1 MSTAEATGRQIM
13 GEVPP
18 QATAPPLPDEMS
30 FLDHLEEF
38 RWRILKGLM
47 GIGIGVIVAF
57 FFSDFIMDK
66 VLLGPAKSDFF
77 VYQLTG
83 INANDLDL
91 QNRRLP
97 GQFFTY
103 WGTLLVVGFII
114 GVPALFYQLWA
125 FILPAL
131 EPRERAGTRFI
142 VFNITLLFITGVLF
156 GYLILTPFAVQFF
169 SNFQI
174 SESVRN
180 DIDINAYFSAL
191 TLWSLSSGLVFQ
203 LPMISY
209 ILSKIGLLTP
219 ELMIRHRKWAIIV
232 CFILAA
238 FLTPPDPVSQI
249 MIAVP
254 LLLLYQLGIHI
265 SRVVN
270 RKRDREIWG
279 PNHEKT
285 RKYRKKA

>member
-1 MSTAEATGRQIM
+1 M
-13 GEVPP
+13 GDTPP
-18 QATAPPLPDEMS
+18 RAASPGLPEEMS

-66 VLLGPAKSDFF
+66 VLLGPAKGDFF
-77 VYQLTG
+77 MYQLVG
-83 INANDLDL
+83 INAGDLDL

-114 GVPALFYQLWA
+114 GVPAFFYQLWA
-125 FILPAL
+125 FIAPAL
-131 EPRERAGTRFI
+131 EPGERKGTRFV
-142 VFNITLLFITGVLF
+142 VFNITMLFIMGVAF

-191 TLWSLSSGLVFQ
+191 TLWSLSSGLIFQ
-203 LPMISY
+203 LPMVSY

-219 ELMIRHRKWAIIV
+219 ELLRKHRKWAIIV

-238 FLTPPDPVSQI
+238 FLTPPDPISQLI
-249 MIAVP
+249 IAFP
-254 LLLLYQLGIHI
+254 LLLLYQLGIYI
-265 SRVVN
+265 SKVVN
-270 RKRDREIWG
+270 RKRDREIFG
-279 PNHEKT
+279 AEGRPE
-285 RKYRKKA
+285 

>member
-1 MSTAEATGRQIM
+1 M
-13 GEVPP
+13 GEIPP
-18 QATAPPLPDEMS
+18 QAASPGLPEEMS
-30 FLDHLEEF
+30 FLDHLEEL
-38 RWRILKGLM
+38 RWRILKGLL
-47 GIGIGVIVAF
+47 GIGIGVIIAF
-57 FFSDFIMDK
+57 IFSSFIMEQ
-66 VLLGPAKSDFF
+66 VLLGPAKGDFF
-77 VYQLTG
+77 MYKLVG
-83 INANDLDL
+83 INATDLDL

-114 GVPALFYQLWA
+114 GIPILIYQLWA

-131 EPRERAGTRFI
+131 EEKERKGTRFI
-142 VFNITLLFITGVLF
+142 VFNITLLFIVGVSF

-174 SESVRN
+174 SEAVRN

-191 TLWSLSSGLVFQ
+191 TMWSLSSGLVFQ

-219 ELMIRHRKWAIIV
+219 ELMIKHRKWAIII
-232 CFILAA
+232 CFLMAA
-238 FLTPPDPVSQI
+238 FLTPPDPVSQVI
-249 MIAVP
+249 IAVP
-254 LLLLYQLGIHI
+254 LLLLYQLGIYI

-270 RKRDREIWG
+270 RRRDREIFG
-279 PNHEKT
+279 PEG
-285 RKYRKKA
+285 RPQ

>member
-1 MSTAEATGRQIM
+1 MATSEATDRSVM
-13 GEVPP
+13 GEIPP
-18 QATAPPLPDEMS
+18 AASSPGLPDEMS
-30 FLDHLEEF
+30 FLDHLEEL
-38 RWRILKGLM
+38 RWRILKGLL

-66 VLLGPAKSDFF
+66 VLLGPAKADFF
-77 VYQLTG
+77 VYEWIG
-83 INANDLDL
+83 INASDLDL

-114 GVPALFYQLWA
+114 GVPVLFYQLWA
-125 FILPAL
+125 FIAPAL
-131 EPRERAGTRFI
+131 DKREQKGTRLL
-142 VFNITLLFITGVLF
+142 VFYMTLLFIMGVGF

-174 SESVRN
+174 SASVRN

-191 TLWSLSSGLVFQ
+191 TMWSLSCGIIFQ
-203 LPMISY
+203 LPMVSY
-209 ILSKIGLLTP
+209 VFSKIGLLTP
-219 ELMIRHRKWAIIV
+219 EILRKHRKWAIIV

-254 LLLLYQLGIHI
+254 LLLLYQLGIYI
-265 SRVVN
+265 SKVVN

-279 PNHEKT
+279 PEG
-285 RKYRKKA
+285 RPE